1 MSTYICKLG
10 SPDGKVLT
18 REFEAAD
25 AAVLKRDLEEQGY
38 FVFDVSKRR
47 LRFLLDRG
55 IVGSR
60 VKKRDLLLL
69 NQEMLV
75 LIKAGLPIVQIID
88 TVLEQYESGAM
99 SSALKQVREDVKG
112 GDSLSGAMERHK
124 QVFPRLYTAS
134 IRAGERTGD
143 LAVTIL
149 RYIRYLRKMEDIRK
163 KIIAALFY
171 PSILVVVSI
180 LAVCILLFYV
190 IPILSKIFTE
200 SGADL
205 PLLTRMLIGFTSL
218 VRGYF
223 LAFLV
228 PLIGLFVAFRFWA
241 ATETGRY
248 LIDRFKIRV
257 PYLGSVLT
265 DYSLAAF
272 SRTLANLLGGGL
284 PIVEALHMATGT
296 LNNAFMER
304 SLGEAVKY
312 IEEGGRI
319 SAAFARTGIMPP
331 LAVRML
337 LVGETTGALEEMLV
351 NIAEYLEESLEER
364 LHILTAT
371 FEPAIMIIMG
381 VVIGVIIIAMYL
393 PIFKIAGTVG

>member
-1 MSTYICKLG
+1 MPTFICKLG

-18 REFEAAD
+18 REFEAMD
-25 AAVLKRDLEEQGY
+25 ATILKKELEEQGY
-38 FVFDVSKRR
+38 FVFDVSKRP
-47 LRFLLDRG
+47 LRGLLSRG
-55 IVGSR
+55 IVSSR

-75 LIKAGLPIVQIID
+75 LIKAGLPIVQVID
-88 TVLEQYESGAM
+88 TVLEQYESGPL
-99 SSALKQVREDVKG
+99 SNALKQVREGVKG
-112 GDSLSGAMERHK
+112 GESLSGAMERQKH
-124 QVFPRLYTAS
+124 VFPKLYTAS
-134 IRAGERTGD
+134 IQAGERTGD
-143 LAVTIL
+143 LPVTL
-149 RYIRYLRKMEDIRK
+149 ARYIRYLRKMEDVRK
-163 KIIAALFY
+163 KILSALFY

-180 LAVCILLFYV
+180 LAVCLLLFYV
-190 IPILSKIFTE
+190 IPVLSKIFTD
-200 SGADL
+200 SGAEL
-205 PLLTRMLIGFTSL
+205 PLLTRMLIAFASF

-223 LAFLV
+223 FAWLLPV
-228 PLIGLFVAFRFWA
+228 IGLFVAFRFWA

-248 LIDRFKIRV
+248 LVDRFKIKV
-257 PYLGSVLT
+257 PYMGAVLT

-272 SRTLANLLGGGL
+272 VRTLANLLGGGI
-284 PIVEALHMATGT
+284 PIVEALQMSTGT

-304 SLGEAVKY
+304 RLGEAIKY

-331 LAVRML
+331 LAIRML

-371 FEPAIMIIMG
+371 FEPAIMIVMG